1 MFYLNEDQE
10 LFNKIM
16 RQIRKNVKNNFE
28 ENNI

>member
-16 RQIRKNVKNNFE
+16 RQISKNVKNNFE